1 MYNEGYLC
9 KKGRSECKIG
19 VLQRDTVTL
28 IWASF
33 RSLQGEIVS
42 TEYEWKV
49 VEITAAS
56 SRTSKATPSHVHVL
70 MESWKYGVK
79 LQQTAMYQ
87 RFNVSTTTSI
97 QLSEID
103 TTSVPQC
110 CWHYMFTNP
119 TVSAIRKSL
128 SVPEPTAGS
137 RVLYIRVFHKLYP
150 ITKLHGKKL
159 FGVWHQCI
167 LCMFSYRIYEV
178 VR

>member
-56 SRTSKATPSHVHVL
+56 SRTTTSKASPSHVRVL
-70 MESWKYGVK
+70 MESWKHGVK
-79 LQQTAMYQ
+79 LQQTTIYQ
-87 RFNVSTTTSI
+87 RFNYHV
-97 QLSEID
+97 
-103 TTSVPQC
+103 
-110 CWHYMFTNP
+110 NP
-119 TVSAIRKSL
+119 VI
-128 SVPEPTAGS
+128 
-137 RVLYIRVFHKLYP
+137 
-150 ITKLHGKKL
+150 
-159 FGVWHQCI
+159 
-167 LCMFSYRIYEV
+167 
-178 VR
+178 